1 MNIQDL
7 FIHQQDVAE
16 KLKTVLRD
24 RGYTKVSFSKQLGI
38 TRPTLDTI
46 LNGECSSTTKYN
58 SYFEKILDVLTLSPA
73 SLYSVR
79 VTAPMVSAVYSS
91 NAPAD
96 YIPSEK
102 EKKQC
107 DLLENLLALAS
118 TYCSY

>member
-16 KLKTVLRD
+16 KLKTVIREK
-24 RGYTKVSFSKQLGI
+24 GYTKVSFSKQLGI

-58 SYFEKILDVLTLSPA
+58 SYFEKILDVLSLSPDA
-73 SLYSVR
+73 LYSVR
-79 VTAPMVSAVYSS
+79 ATAPMVSAVYS
-91 NAPAD
+91 NNTPAD

-102 EKKQC
+102 EKTQC
-107 DLLENLLALAS
+107 NLLENLLALAA

>member
-1 MNIQDL
+1 MNKNYIMALTLIKRDL
-7 FIHQQDVAE
+7 IKKIK
-16 KLKTVLRD
+16 KLEAKRKD
-24 RGYTKVSFSKQLGI
+24 PDDFEI
-38 TRPTLDTI
+38 I
-46 LNGECSSTTKYN
+46 INGDKYN
-58 SYFEKILDVLTLSPA
+58 SYFEKILDVLTLSPD

>member
-24 RGYTKVSFSKQLGI
+24 RGYTKVSFSKKLGI

-46 LNGECSSTTKYN
+46 LNGKCSSTTKYN
-58 SYFEKILDVLTLSPA
+58 SYFKKILDILSLSPDA
-73 SLYSVR
+73 LYSTR
-79 VTAPMVSAVYSS
+79 ITSPMVSAVYSS
-91 NAPAD
+91 NDPVET
-96 YIPSEK
+96 PSEK

-107 DLLENLLALAS
+107 NLLENLLSLAS
-118 TYCSY
+118 TYCV